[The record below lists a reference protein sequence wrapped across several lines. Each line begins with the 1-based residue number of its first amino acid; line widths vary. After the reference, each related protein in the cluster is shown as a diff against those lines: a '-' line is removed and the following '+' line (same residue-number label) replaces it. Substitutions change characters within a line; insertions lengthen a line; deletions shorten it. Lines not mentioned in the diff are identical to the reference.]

1 MSKSDIISRL
11 MDEISSQNDWYLAA
25 IGILI
30 TLTLFVSGFS
40 IYAQLKLSDKQI
52 TKLKNEI
59 RNDLVKEFALEN
71 ISEIKSIDN
80 NLTDLILINLRN
92 ITSELILKGGIYTSD
107 FIMEKSMYLIGYIDI
122 LKNREIKNTEF
133 IKNISNVFEMINGW
147 CNRSAEN
154 NIDELVKMYLYRIYV
169 DLTRKED
176 WKKVDGYNVAI
187 ENLKDTIRS
196 LENFQYIDLDINEH
210 N

>member
-59 RNDLVKEFALEN
+59 RTDLVKEFALEN
-71 ISEIKSIDN
+71 ISEIKIIDN

-107 FIMEKSMYLIGYIDI
+107 FIMEKSMYLIGYLGI

-133 IKNISNVFEMINGW
+133 IKNISNVFKMINGW
-147 CNRSAEN
+147 CNHSAEN
-154 NIDELVKMYLYRIYV
+154 NIDELAKMYLYRIYA

-176 WKKVDGYNVAI
+176 WKNIDGYNVAI
-187 ENLKDTIRS
+187 EDLKDTIRS